1 MISGSGP
8 SCEVEARSRQW
19 FVQEYK
25 LKGSAIVEASDPL
38 PVGSAS
44 TPTQAM
50 VESVVGVMEEHSRTR
65 TGVLG
70 VRLIDED
77 GDVYFKWDIEDV
89 LSPPLTKL

>member
-1 MISGSGP
+1 
-8 SCEVEARSRQW
+8 
-19 FVQEYK
+19 
-25 LKGSAIVEASDPL
+25 
-38 PVGSAS
+38 
-44 TPTQAM
+44 M